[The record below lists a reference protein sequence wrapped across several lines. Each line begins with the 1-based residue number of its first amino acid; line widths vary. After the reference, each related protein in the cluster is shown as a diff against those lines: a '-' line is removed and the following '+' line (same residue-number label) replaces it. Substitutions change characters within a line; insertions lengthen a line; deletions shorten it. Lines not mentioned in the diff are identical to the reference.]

1 MYCYFGFCIDPGT
14 RIEYLCPVANEERR
28 IADMKQNR
36 LAYAALALGI
46 LCIGCSALFVKFA
59 AVPGTVSAFYRLL
72 FAAPPLL
79 VAWFWVR
86 KPLPARH
93 DMLLMAAGGALFAI
107 DLSLWNSGLLLT
119 SAATATLLAN
129 NAPIWV
135 GLGALFIF
143 RERLAPAFWIGLALS
158 LLGMALI
165 VGSAGWRDLQFNHGD
180 LLAIAASVFYA
191 AYLLTTQKARVANDT
206 LTFMT
211 VSVVTGALLLLALN
225 LCLGLPLTG
234 FSARSWWS
242 LIGLGLISQLV
253 GWLAINYAL
262 GHLKASA
269 VSVSLLGQAVVTALL
284 SIPLLGETL
293 GMAQSVGGL
302 LVLSGIYLV
311 NSRKPGSKGSS

>member
-1 MYCYFGFCIDPGT
+1 
-14 RIEYLCPVANEERR
+14 
-28 IADMKQNR
+28 MKQTR
-36 LAYAALALGI
+36 LAYAALAVGI

-59 AVPGTVSAFYRLL
+59 GVPGTVSAFYRLL
-72 FAAPPLL
+72 FAAPPLV
-79 VAWFWVR
+79 VAWVWTR
-86 KPLPARH
+86 KALPARR
-93 DMLLMAAGGALFAI
+93 DLQLMAAGGALFAI

-143 RERLAPAFWIGLALS
+143 HERLAPKFWFGLALS

-165 VGSAGWRDLQFNHGD
+165 VGYAGWRDLSFNHGD

-211 VSVVTGALLLLALN
+211 VSVLAGAVLLLVLN
-225 LCLGLPLTG
+225 LCLGLPLGG
-234 FSARSWWS
+234 FSPRSWWA
-242 LIGLGLISQLV
+242 LVGLGLVSQLV

-269 VSVSLLGQAVVTALL
+269 VSVSLLAQAVVTALL

-293 GMAQSVGGL
+293 GLAQTVGGL

-311 NSRKPGSKGSS
+311 NSR

>member
-1 MYCYFGFCIDPGT
+1 
-14 RIEYLCPVANEERR
+14 
-28 IADMKQNR
+28 MKQTR
-36 LAYAALALGI
+36 LAYAALAFGI

-59 AVPGTVSAFYRLL
+59 GLPGTVSAYYRLL

-79 VAWFWVR
+79 VAWFWKR

-93 DMLLMAAGGALFAI
+93 DLLLMAAGGALFAA
-107 DLSLWNSGLLLT
+107 DLVLWNSGLLLT

-135 GLGALFIF
+135 GLGALSFF
-143 RERLAPAFWIGLALS
+143 RERLAPRFWIGLALS
-158 LLGMALI
+158 LLGMAFI
-165 VGSAGWRDLQFNHGD
+165 VGSGGWRELNFNHGD
-180 LLAIAASVFYA
+180 LLCIGASMFYA

-211 VSVVTGALLLLALN
+211 VSVVAGTLLLLILN

-234 FSARSWWS
+234 FSARSWWA
-242 LIGLGLISQLV
+242 LVGLGLISHLA

-284 SIPLLGETL
+284 SIPLLGEVL
-293 GMAQSVGGL
+293 GFTQTVGGL

-311 NSRKPGSKGSS
+311 NSRK

>member
-1 MYCYFGFCIDPGT
+1 
-14 RIEYLCPVANEERR
+14 
-28 IADMKQNR
+28 MKQTR
-36 LAYAALALGI
+36 LAYAMLVCGI

-59 AVPGTVSAFYRLL
+59 GVPGTVSAFYRLF

-79 VAWFWVR
+79 AAWLVAR
-86 KPLPARH
+86 KSLPARH
-93 DMLLMAAGGALFAI
+93 DLLLMAAGGALFAV
-107 DLSLWNSGLLLT
+107 DLALWNSGLLLT

-135 GLGALFIF
+135 GLGALFFF
-143 RERLAPAFWIGLALS
+143 RERLAPRFWLGLALS
-158 LLGMALI
+158 LFGMALI
-165 VGSAGWRDLQFNHGD
+165 VGVGGWREMQFNRGD
-180 LLAIAASVFYA
+180 LLSIAASMFYA

-225 LCLGLPLTG
+225 LCLGLPLAG
-234 FSARSWWS
+234 FSDRSWYA
-242 LIGLGLISQLV
+242 LIGLGLVSQLA

-284 SIPLLGETL
+284 SIPLLGENL
-293 GMAQSVGGL
+293 GMAQTVGGL
-302 LVLSGIYLV
+302 FVLSGIYLV
-311 NSRKPGSKGSS
+311 NSRRRNPEKV

>member
-1 MYCYFGFCIDPGT
+1 
-14 RIEYLCPVANEERR
+14 
-28 IADMKQNR
+28 MKQTR
-36 LAYAALALGI
+36 LAYGALVCGI

-59 AVPGTVSAFYRLL
+59 GLPGTVSAFYRLL

-79 VAWFWVR
+79 AAWLWTG
-86 KPLPARH
+86 KTIPARR
-93 DMLLMAAGGALFAI
+93 DLLLMSAGGALFAI
-107 DLSLWNSGLLLT
+107 DLALWNSGLLLT

-143 RERLAPAFWIGLALS
+143 RERLAPRFWLGLALS
-158 LLGMALI
+158 LLGMAFI
-165 VGSAGWRDLQFNHGD
+165 VGAGGWRELRLNQGD
-180 LLAIAASVFYA
+180 LLSIGASMFYA

-211 VSVVTGALLLLALN
+211 VSVVVGAVLLLIFN
-225 LCLGLPLTG
+225 LCLGLPLAG
-234 FSARSWWS
+234 FSARSWWA
-242 LIGLGLISQLV
+242 LVGLGLISHLV

-293 GMAQSVGGL
+293 GVAQSAGGL

-311 NSRKPGSKGSS
+311 NSRKGLKS

>member
-1 MYCYFGFCIDPGT
+1 MM
-14 RIEYLCPVANEERR
+14 
-28 IADMKQNR
+28 MKETR
-36 LAYAALALGI
+36 LAYAALACGI
-46 LCIGCSALFVKFA
+46 ICIGCSALFVKFA
-59 AVPGTVSAFYRLL
+59 GLPGTVSAFYRLF

-79 VAWFWVR
+79 AAWLWTG

-93 DMLLMAAGGALFAI
+93 DLLLMAAGGALFAI
-107 DLSLWNSGLLLT
+107 DLALWNSGLLLT

-135 GLGALFIF
+135 GLGALFFF
-143 RERLAPAFWIGLALS
+143 RERLAAKFWLGLALS
-158 LLGMALI
+158 LVGMALI
-165 VGSAGWRDLQFNHGD
+165 VGSSGWRELRFNHGD
-180 LLAIAASVFYA
+180 LLAIGASIFYA
-191 AYLLTTQKARVANDT
+191 AYLLTTQKARVGNDT

-211 VSVVTGALLLLALN
+211 VSVVVGAALLLAVN
-225 LCLGLPLTG
+225 LCLGMPLVG
-234 FSARSWWS
+234 FSARSWWA
-242 LIGLGLISQLV
+242 LVGLALFSHLV

-293 GMAQSVGGL
+293 GLAQTVGGL

-311 NSRKPGSKGSS
+311 NSRK

>member
-1 MYCYFGFCIDPGT
+1 
-14 RIEYLCPVANEERR
+14 
-28 IADMKQNR
+28 MKQTR
-36 LAYAALALGI
+36 LAYSALACGI

-59 AVPGTVSAFYRLL
+59 GVPGTVSAFYRLL
-72 FAAPPLL
+72 FAAPPLMA
-79 VAWFWVR
+79 AWLWKR

-93 DMLLMAAGGALFAI
+93 DLLLMAAGGALFAV
-107 DLSLWNSGLLLT
+107 DLTLWNTGLLIT

-135 GLGALFIF
+135 GLGALFFF
-143 RERLAPAFWIGLALS
+143 RERLAPRFWIGLALS
-158 LLGMALI
+158 LLGMACI
-165 VGSAGWRDLQFNHGD
+165 VGSSGLGELRFNRGD
-180 LLAIAASVFYA
+180 LLSIGASMFYA

-211 VSVVTGALLLLALN
+211 VSVVVGTLLMLVLN
-225 LCLGLPLTG
+225 LRLGYPLAG
-234 FSARSWWS
+234 FSARTWWA
-242 LIGLGLISQLV
+242 LVGLGLVSHLA

-293 GMAQSVGGL
+293 GVAQSAGGL

-311 NSRKPGSKGSS
+311 NSRKRELHGRS

>member
-1 MYCYFGFCIDPGT
+1 M
-14 RIEYLCPVANEERR
+14 R
-28 IADMKQNR
+28 DMKQTR
-36 LAYAALALGI
+36 LAYTALACGI

-79 VAWFWVR
+79 VARLWQR

-93 DMLLMAAGGALFAI
+93 DLLLTAAGGALFAI
-107 DLSLWNSGLLLT
+107 DLALWNSGLLLT

-135 GLGALFIF
+135 GLGALFFF
-143 RERLAPAFWIGLALS
+143 RERLAPSFWLGLALS
-158 LLGMALI
+158 LLGMAFI
-165 VGSAGWRDLQFNHGD
+165 VGAGGWRELRFNHGD

-191 AYLLTTQKARVANDT
+191 AYLLTTQKARVATDT
-206 LTFMT
+206 LSFMT
-211 VSVVTGALLLLALN
+211 VSVLVGAVLLLAVN
-225 LCLGLPLTG
+225 LCLGLPLAG
-234 FSARSWWS
+234 FSAGSWWA
-242 LIGLGLISQLV
+242 LLGLGLVSHLA

-293 GMAQSVGGL
+293 GMAQTVGGL

-311 NSRKPGSKGSS
+311 NSRKRSA

>member
-1 MYCYFGFCIDPGT
+1 
-14 RIEYLCPVANEERR
+14 
-28 IADMKQNR
+28 MKQNR
-36 LAYAALALGI
+36 LAYVALACGI

-59 AVPGTVSAFYRLL
+59 GVPGTVSAYYRLL

-79 VAWFWVR
+79 AAWFWTR

-93 DMLLMAAGGALFAI
+93 DLLLIAAGGALFAI
-107 DLSLWNSGLLLT
+107 DLALWNSGLLLT
-119 SAATATLLAN
+119 SAASATLLAN

-135 GLGALFIF
+135 GFGALIFF
-143 RERLAPAFWIGLALS
+143 RERLAPRFWIGLALS

-165 VGSAGWRDLQFNHGD
+165 VGSAAWRDLRFNHGD
-180 LLAIAASVFYA
+180 LLAIVASMFYA

-211 VSVVTGALLLLALN
+211 ISVVVGAVLLLAYN
-225 LCLGLPLTG
+225 LCLGLPMSG
-234 FSARSWWS
+234 FSAGSWWA
-242 LIGLGLISQLV
+242 LVGLGLVSQLV

-293 GMAQSVGGL
+293 GVAQTVGGL

-311 NSRKPGSKGSS
+311 NSRK

>member
-1 MYCYFGFCIDPGT
+1 
-14 RIEYLCPVANEERR
+14 
-28 IADMKQNR
+28 MKQKR
-36 LAYAALALGI
+36 LAYGALVCGI

-59 AVPGTVSAFYRLL
+59 GVPGTVSAFYRLF

-79 VAWFWVR
+79 AAWLWLR

-93 DMLLMAAGGALFAI
+93 DLLLMAAGGALFAI

-135 GLGALFIF
+135 GLGALFFF
-143 RERLAPAFWIGLALS
+143 RERLAPRFWIGLALS

-165 VGSAGWRDLQFNHGD
+165 VGSSGWRELRFNRGD
-180 LLAIAASVFYA
+180 LLAIAASMFYA

-206 LTFMT
+206 LSFMT
-211 VSVVTGALLLLALN
+211 VSVVVGTVLLLVVN
-225 LCLGLPLTG
+225 LCLGLPLGG
-234 FSARSWWS
+234 FSARSWWA
-242 LIGLGLISQLV
+242 LIGLGLISQLA

-284 SIPLLGETL
+284 SIPLLGEAL

-311 NSRKPGSKGSS
+311 NSRR

>member
-1 MYCYFGFCIDPGT
+1 
-14 RIEYLCPVANEERR
+14 
-28 IADMKQNR
+28 MKQTR
-36 LAYAALALGI
+36 LAYGALVCGI

-59 AVPGTVSAFYRLL
+59 GLPGTVSAFYRLL

-79 VAWFWVR
+79 AAWLWTG
-86 KPLPARH
+86 KTIPARH
-93 DMLLMAAGGALFAI
+93 DLLLMSAGGALFAI
-107 DLSLWNSGLLLT
+107 DLVLWNSGLLLT

-143 RERLAPAFWIGLALS
+143 RERLAPRFWLGLALS
-158 LLGMALI
+158 LLGMAFI
-165 VGSAGWRDLQFNHGD
+165 VGSGGWHQLRFNQGD
-180 LLAIAASVFYA
+180 LLSIGASMFYA

-211 VSVVTGALLLLALN
+211 VSVLVGALLLLVLN
-225 LCLGLPLTG
+225 LSLGYPLAG
-234 FSARSWWS
+234 FSARSWWA
-242 LIGLGLISQLV
+242 LVGLGLISHLV

-293 GMAQSVGGL
+293 GVAQSAGGL

-311 NSRKPGSKGSS
+311 NSRKRLPIATA

>member
-1 MYCYFGFCIDPGT
+1 
-14 RIEYLCPVANEERR
+14 
-28 IADMKQNR
+28 MKQTR
-36 LAYAALALGI
+36 LAYAALACGI
-46 LCIGCSALFVKFA
+46 LCIGCSALFVKVA

-79 VAWFWVR
+79 LAWFWVR

-93 DMLLMAAGGALFAI
+93 DLLLMAAGGALFAV

-135 GLGALFIF
+135 GLGALLFF
-143 RERLAPAFWIGLALS
+143 RERLAPRFWLGLALS
-158 LLGMALI
+158 LAGMALI
-165 VGSAGWRDLQFNHGD
+165 VGSAGWRDLRFNHGD
-180 LLAIAASVFYA
+180 LLAIAASMFYA

-211 VSVVTGALLLLALN
+211 VSVVVGTLLLWAVNLGLGLALS
-225 LCLGLPLTG
+225 G
-234 FSARSWWS
+234 FSAGSWWA
-242 LIGLGLISQLV
+242 LVGLGLVSQLV

-284 SIPLLGETL
+284 SIPFLGETL
-293 GMAQSVGGL
+293 GVAQSAGGL

-311 NSRKPGSKGSS
+311 NSRR

>member
-1 MYCYFGFCIDPGT
+1 
-14 RIEYLCPVANEERR
+14 
-28 IADMKQNR
+28 MKQTR
-36 LAYAALALGI
+36 LAYAALACGI
-46 LCIGCSALFVKFA
+46 LCIGCSALFVKVA

-79 VAWFWVR
+79 LAWFWVR

-93 DMLLMAAGGALFAI
+93 DLLLMAAGGALFAV

-135 GLGALFIF
+135 GLGALLFF
-143 RERLAPAFWIGLALS
+143 RERLAPRFWLGLALS
-158 LLGMALI
+158 LAGMALI
-165 VGSAGWRDLQFNHGD
+165 AGSAGWRDLRFNHGD
-180 LLAIAASVFYA
+180 LLAIAASMFYA

-211 VSVVTGALLLLALN
+211 VSVVVGTLLLWAVNLGLGLALS
-225 LCLGLPLTG
+225 G
-234 FSARSWWS
+234 FSAGSWWA
-242 LIGLGLISQLV
+242 LVGLGLVSQLV

-284 SIPLLGETL
+284 SIPFLGETL
-293 GMAQSVGGL
+293 GVAQSAGGL

-311 NSRKPGSKGSS
+311 NSRR